1 MKVEVYYREK
11 NEDFKKTFSMIRE
24 VIAEFKK
31 EFSFK
36 LLEIQ
41 LIQVNGG
48 SEEENR
54 FFGHITVKL
63 NGEDLE
69 ERSKGPYTT
78 DNREYSIGD
87 EKVLHVPREVF
98 VNAVKDY
105 IESSI
110 TAQQMKGDDSPQQ
123 IC

>member
-1 MKVEVYYREK
+1 MKVEIYYREK

-24 VIAEFKK
+24 VLAEFKK

-41 LIQVNGG
+41 LIQVENG
-48 SEEENR
+48 SEEESR
-54 FFGHITVKL
+54 FFGHITAKL

-69 ERSKGPYTT
+69 GRNKGPYTS

-87 EKVLHVPREVF
+87 KKVIYIPRDIF
-98 VNAVKDY
+98 VHAVKEY

-110 TAQQMKGDDSPQQ
+110 AVQKMKGDDSPQQ